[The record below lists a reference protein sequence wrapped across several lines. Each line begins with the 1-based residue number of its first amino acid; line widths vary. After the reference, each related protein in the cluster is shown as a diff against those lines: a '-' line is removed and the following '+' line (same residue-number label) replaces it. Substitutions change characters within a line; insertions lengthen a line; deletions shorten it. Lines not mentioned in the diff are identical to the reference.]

1 MNCRN
6 NFPTIVVVFNQRT
19 FAARFYPFP
28 PVGYGREAERD
39 KRGSSNSD
47 TRGWVQAYQGGG
59 ARVHHQGA
67 GLSPKYVLL
76 LTSNDNSFVPANSFY
91 HTGSFLLCMQ

>member
-1 MNCRN
+1 MMNCRN

-19 FAARFYPFP
+19 MYGRRTFAARLYPFP

-67 GLSPKYVLL
+67 GLSP
-76 LTSNDNSFVPANSFY
+76 NM
-91 HTGSFLLCMQ
+91 CCC